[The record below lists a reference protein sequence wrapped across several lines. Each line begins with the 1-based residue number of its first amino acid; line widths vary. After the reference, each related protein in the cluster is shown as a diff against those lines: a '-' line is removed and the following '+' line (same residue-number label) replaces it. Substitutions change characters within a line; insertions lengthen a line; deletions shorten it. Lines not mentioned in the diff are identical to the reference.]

1 MKKLSIGLRTSAV
14 LAVVAVA
21 VIVAMGAGSHKQ
33 LTVDR
38 ADVRGFI
45 VPASQIISFDDTVG
59 RLDTRTGAIYRL
71 HGVASDP
78 TAALDNPSAK
88 LTWEE
93 RVPAVKG
100 DTSGVLE
107 IQRPTFN
114 RPDAT
119 FLVDIVTGKT
129 WILRRRASSNRSWE
143 PIETF
148 R

>member
-21 VIVAMGAGSHKQ
+21 VIVAMGAGGHKQ
-33 LTVDR
+33 LTVNR
-38 ADVRGFI
+38 ADVRGFV
-45 VPASQIISFDDTVG
+45 VPASQIISFDETVG
-59 RLDTRTGAIYRL
+59 RLDTRTGAVYRL
-71 HGVASDP
+71 RGV
-78 TAALDNPSAK
+78 AALDNPSAK

-100 DTSGVLE
+100 ETSGVLE

-129 WILRRRASSNRSWE
+129 WILRPRASSNASWE
-143 PIETF
+143 PIETYP
-148 R
+148 

>member
-1 MKKLSIGLRTSAV
+1 MKKLSIGLRTSAIV
-14 LAVVAVA
+14 AVVAVA
-21 VIVAMGAGSHKQ
+21 VIVAMGAGGHKQ
-33 LTVDR
+33 LTVNR
-38 ADVRGFI
+38 ADVRGFV

-71 HGVASDP
+71 HGVGTS
-78 TAALDNPSAK
+78 ALDNPSVK

-100 DTSGVLE
+100 ETSGVLE